1 MDAKLKDSN
10 AQTIPEKK
18 EVFNSIDEYESHIND
33 NIKDSLSVFV
43 NIISNADT
51 FKKISSLE
59 NVKKELNISQNLE
72 LILYELHQSKLAS
85 NQIEETIRK
94 NFEEKD
100 QKKIIRHRVHYY
112 FSKEN
117 GTNLAVTEYL
127 NPFEQKEL
135 GNDFIEQRFFSKS
148 SEIDC
153 IKGIICQKIKK
164 ILKKKFR
171 LAYEEGVDNERWTK
185 DGLEIPN
192 KKKEDIEAKL
202 HEDMIKRKIVKNTI
216 KRLYPKPKVREGIN
230 NQFYIDKIN
239 EYNYNGKYLT
249 KKANY
254 ETLIKDL
261 KFQRKEDYKI
271 DPINDLKLTDDII
284 NEYFDEKKMKEKN
297 NSKIIPTRKEESGI
311 FKRGDLLFEQKDLL
325 ITKSKIYI
333 KVDRKDKDRDFK
345 LFGEPLDDS
354 SSKYF

>member
-1 MDAKLKDSN
+1 MDSKLKDSN
-10 AQTIPEKK
+10 SQTIPEKK

-230 NQFYIDKIN
+230 NQFYVDKIN

-261 KFQRKEDYKI
+261 KFQRKEDYKM

-297 NSKIIPTRKEESGI
+297 NTKIIPTRKEESGI

-325 ITKSKIYI
+325 ITKSKMYI

>member
-1 MDAKLKDSN
+1 MDSKLKDSN

-100 QKKIIRHRVHYY
+100 HKKIIRHRVHYY

-230 NQFYIDKIN
+230 NQFYVDKIN

-325 ITKSKIYI
+325 ITKSKMYI

>member
-1 MDAKLKDSN
+1 MDSKLKDSN
-10 AQTIPEKK
+10 VQTISEKK

-230 NQFYIDKIN
+230 NQFYVDKIN

-325 ITKSKIYI
+325 ITKSKMYI

>member
-1 MDAKLKDSN
+1 MDSKLKDSN

-185 DGLEIPN
+185 DGMEIPN
-192 KKKEDIEAKL
+192 KKKEDLEEKM
-202 HEDMIKRKIVKNTI
+202 HEDMVKRKIVKNTI

-230 NQFYIDKIN
+230 NQFYVDKIN

-325 ITKSKIYI
+325 ITKSKMYI

>member
-1 MDAKLKDSN
+1 MDSKLKDSN

-185 DGLEIPN
+185 DGMEIPN
-192 KKKEDIEAKL
+192 KKKEDLEEKL
-202 HEDMIKRKIVKNTI
+202 HEDMVKRKIVKNTI

-230 NQFYIDKIN
+230 NQFYVDKIN

-325 ITKSKIYI
+325 ITKSKMYI